1 MQILKK
7 VFVKVDESGMMPSV
21 IYVELWGRDV
31 LTDKEVYEKLSKI
44 KLNLHEISDN
54 ENI

>member
-21 IYVELWGRDV
+21 ISVELWGRDV
-31 LTDKEVYEKLSKI
+31 NTDKEVYEKFKP
-44 KLNLHEISDN
+44 
-54 ENI
+54 